1 MKTFKAIDSGL
12 QIVLLTIIAIGLII
26 GNTDTLNPMIFI
38 LVFAVIQF
46 ISILVNM
53 AAGKQYWKKTSW
65 RKYHLIGTGLVILL
79 LFVAVLQDSF
89 RNTGDK
95 DDKYSMPGLE
105 TAVYA
110 TIPAILLSLF
120 YVVITLAE
128 WKNLNKKTGA
138 KD

>member
-12 QIVLLTIIAIGLII
+12 QIVLLAIIATGLII
-26 GNTDTLNPMIFI
+26 GNTDTLNPMIYI
-38 LVFAVIQF
+38 LAFALTQL
-46 ISILVNM
+46 ISMVVNK
-53 AAGKQYWKKTSW
+53 AAGKQNWKKTSW
-65 RKYHLIGTGLVILL
+65 RKYHLIGTGFVILL

-105 TAVYA
+105 TAIYA
-110 TIPAILLSLF
+110 TIPAILLCLF